1 LEAVGTDPNQSG
13 RTWVA
18 RLAEILQPLSVR
30 ADQLGSMALF
40 EGFRW
45 PELEVAA
52 GLFKEVEVARG
63 TRLTV
68 QGKFDATFWLLVE
81 GEALVS
87 ADARPLRVAGHGDA
101 IGVAGMLYP
110 VRSPET
116 TIALSTIRALS
127 AGPAEFDELVK
138 MGPIRHR
145 LTGLAGDQLRAR
157 RASKT
162 R

>member
-1 LEAVGTDPNQSG
+1 M
-13 RTWVA
+13 A
-18 RLAEILQPLSVR
+18 RLAEILLPVSVR

-52 GLFKEVEVARG
+52 GFFEEVQVARG

-68 QGKFDATFWLLVE
+68 QGRFDSAFWLLVE

-116 TIALSTIRALS
+116 TIALSAIRALA
-127 AGPAEFDELVK
+127 AGPAEFGEVLK
-138 MGPIRHR
+138 MDPIRLR
-145 LTGLAGDQLRAR
+145 LTALAGDQLRAR
-157 RASKT
+157 RASRT